1 MQVSCKISV
10 DQSFNFY
17 IIRITSGPHT
27 TAFHKKKLFNDINTK
42 KVEFKK
48 VIEEKKVIEK
58 PIEKKPVLNIKID
71 GPKNTDRREEIE
83 EDSCGKLARSSMGA
97 MGVVLLSKKKT
108 KNWLHVPA
116 RAKSKTPLFPE
127 KETEVVPV
135 VTVPV
140 VPVVQIKEE

>member
-1 MQVSCKISV
+1 ML
-10 DQSFNFY
+10 NY
-17 IIRITSGPHT
+17 WHPRITSGPHT
-27 TAFHKKKLFNDINTK
+27 TAFHKKKLFNDIHTK

-58 PIEKKPVLNIKID
+58 PIEKKPILNIKID
-71 GPKNTDRREEIE
+71 APKERREDK
-83 EDSCGKLARSSMGA
+83 EDENCGKLAKSSIGA

-127 KETEVVPV
+127 KEAEV
-135 VTVPV
+135 VPV
-140 VPVVQIKEE
+140 VPVVVPVV

>member
-1 MQVSCKISV
+1 M
-10 DQSFNFY
+10 
-17 IIRITSGPHT
+17 
-27 TAFHKKKLFNDINTK
+27 
-42 KVEFKK
+42 
-48 VIEEKKVIEK
+48 IEEKKIIEK

-71 GPKNTDRREEIE
+71 TPKNSERREEKD
-83 EDSCGKLARSSMGA
+83 EDGFGKSSIGA

-135 VTVPV
+135 VPALPV
-140 VPVVQIKEE
+140 LPVVQNREEEEVADSDDPVVIRGAKVNLLGKYDCLEGGVVQICHFCRCQGGGRY